1 MFFYFFLSTLN
12 VFLFVDSFAQGQP
25 TIADSNVWYRHFY
38 SNLSCFSPQTEPKKV
53 FCTYKNIVINIR
65 KKNGVFLSVSLRS
78 FLCVSIFYERGC
90 RLWKIRRE
98 RRKNT
103 RIFCRCV
110 LFLYHCLL
118 NTVSIDPIQGF
129 INLRSKCD
137 QVAEVPLGGRVVAQ
151 SERRSRTV
159 DSRFFSPIINSNISQ
174 KVIASDWGR
183 GRSDSCTR
191 YKISAYKRGV
201 RRVPMGFYA
210 MTPKPWP
217 FYITTFVQNG
227 TSKPFELIIHFAQ
240 EIGNFHLPIG
250 KFYPLIAC

>member
-1 MFFYFFLSTLN
+1 MLAFDL
-12 VFLFVDSFAQGQP
+12 
-25 TIADSNVWYRHFY
+25 
-38 SNLSCFSPQTEPKKV
+38 
-53 FCTYKNIVINIR
+53 
-65 KKNGVFLSVSLRS
+65 

-90 RLWKIRRE
+90 RLWKISRE
-98 RRKNT
+98 RHKNT

-118 NTVSIDPIQGF
+118 NAVSIDPIQGF
-129 INLRSKCD
+129 INLRSKGD

-159 DSRFFSPIINSNISQ
+159 DSQFFSPIINSNISQ

-183 GRSDSCTR
+183 GRSDPSTR

-227 TSKPFELIIHFAQ
+227 TSTPFELIIHFAQ
-240 EIGNFHLPIG
+240 EIGNFHIPIG